1 MPDLTM
7 TGCLYGLPA
16 VPPLKDSS
24 YQVWSGTGR
33 NQADEPG
40 AKNSESENHD
50 ASCFPI
56 RNLVSLFVGYEKSI

>member
-1 MPDLTM
+1 M

-40 AKNSESENHD
+40 AKNSESEMPLMPT
-50 ASCFPI
+50 FPI
-56 RNLVSLFVGYEKSI
+56 